1 LVDQALIANTIKF
14 YNLLAIWLV
23 KNAAGSVSHARF
35 PYLDNSSDTIQ
46 HDNALNELK
55 LPFSS
60 PPPLSFA
67 MLPEHFVEDIAEFF
81 QFANQ

>member
-1 LVDQALIANTIKF
+1 
-14 YNLLAIWLV
+14 
-23 KNAAGSVSHARF
+23 
-35 PYLDNSSDTIQ
+35 LDNSSDTIQ